1 MTLTLT
7 TCPLQGVSLAASRPA
22 ASRTREGRGNGAAPS
37 PRRGEGRGE
46 GRSEPTNMS
55 DGKQHRIYPPL
66 LQAAHELRQ
75 PQTPAE
81 QKLWS
86 RLRNHQ
92 LEGLKFRRQHP
103 IDRFIIDFYCAEA
116 KLCIEIDGDSHAEQI
131 EYDQARTE
139 YLNERGY
146 TVIRFT
152 NREVF
157 NQCEAVLQRI
167 ADECNRLI
175 QPSPLP

>member
-1 MTLTLT
+1 M
-7 TCPLQGVSLAASRPA
+7 PD
-22 ASRTREGRGNGAAPS
+22 E
-37 PRRGEGRGE
+37 
-46 GRSEPTNMS
+46 
-55 DGKQHRIYPPL
+55 KQHRIYPPL
-66 LQAAHELRQ
+66 LTAARELRQ

-92 LEGLKFRRQHP
+92 LDGFKIRRQHP
-103 IDRFIIDFYCAEA
+103 IDRFIIDFYFAAA
-116 KLCIEIDGDSHAEQI
+116 KLCIEIDGDSHVEQLG
-131 EYDQARTE
+131 YDQACTE

-157 NQCEAVLQRI
+157 NQCEAVLQAI
-167 ADECNRLI
+167 PDECRRLI
-175 QPSPLP
+175 PPSP